1 MVLGKRIIPALAG
14 NTRVSVT
21 LSVSRRDH
29 PRSRGEYTGRPS
41 LRGQGSGSS
50 PLSRGILMTT
60 ATEITT
66 ARIIPALAGN
76 TNPGRGA
83 QTPPRDHPRSRGEY
97 LAFLGEDSLP
107 RGSSPLS
114 RGIQMRVVER
124 AERDRIIPALAG
136 NTGPNHIL
144 FVPETGSSPL
154 SRGIHLLPQ
163 PRFRRRRIIPALA
176 GNTRTIAMAFVAA
189 RDHPRSRGEY
199 CCSPSLPGTV
209 MGSSP
214 LSRGILRGAPGSR
227 ARIRIIPALAGNT
240 SSTPP
245 TRCSRTD
252 HPRSRGEYW
261 VLMAH
266 G

>member
-136 NTGPNHIL
+136 NTPSKPGTTESTADHPRSRGEYCIEDFIHNGRK
-144 FVPETGSSPL
+144 GSSPL
-154 SRGIHLLPQ
+154 SRGIPPQ
-163 PRFRRRRIIPALA
+163 PKGRNEALRIIPALA
-176 GNTRTIAMAFVAA
+176 GNTPSLLATPRTI
-189 RDHPRSRGEY
+189 
-199 CCSPSLPGTV
+199 
-209 MGSSP
+209 
-214 LSRGILRGAPGSR
+214 
-227 ARIRIIPALAGNT
+227 
-240 SSTPP
+240 
-245 TRCSRTD
+245 
-252 HPRSRGEYW
+252 
-261 VLMAH
+261 
-266 G
+266 